1 MDIADFSLDLFSLAG
16 RNALVTGGNTGLGRA
31 FSLALAKA
39 GADVFVVGLAEDDG
53 TTRQLIEGAGRRVE
67 FMLADITQPGVPAA
81 IVHHCVETLGSVDV
95 LVNSAGTA
103 LLSDVEEFGRDQWDP
118 MVSVNLTAAFEL
130 AHEASK
136 VMIEQRSGK
145 IINIA
150 SLFSFLGGKRSPAYA
165 ATKAGIMGFTK
176 AYCDELATYNIQ
188 VNAIAPGYFKTA
200 ITEATRADPDA
211 DRRIVEHIPAAR
223 WGETADLMGATVF
236 LASRAADY
244 VNGHVLVVDGGYL
257 VR

>member
-31 FSLALAKA
+31 FSAALATA
-39 GADVFVVGLAEDDG
+39 GADVFAVALAEDDG
-53 TTRQLIEGAGRRVE
+53 TTRALIERAGRRME
-67 FMLADITQPGVPAA
+67 FMAADITEPGVPAA
-81 IVHHCVETLGSVDV
+81 VVRRRVETLGSVDI
-95 LVNSAGTA
+95 LVNCAGIVVLA
-103 LLSDVEEFGRDQWDP
+103 EVEDFGRDQWDP
-118 MVSVNLTAAFEL
+118 MVAVNLTAAFEL
-130 AHEASK
+130 AHEAGRF
-136 VMIEQRSGK
+136 MIEQRSGK

-165 ATKAGIMGFTK
+165 ATKAGIAGFTK
-176 AYCDELATYNIQ
+176 AYCDELAAHNIQ

-200 ITEATRADPDA
+200 ITEATRADPAA
-211 DRRIVEHIPAAR
+211 DRRIVEHIPADR
-223 WGETADLMGATVF
+223 WGETADLMGAVVF

>member
-1 MDIADFSLDLFSLAG
+1 MDIAGFSLDLFSLAG

-39 GADVFVVGLAEDDG
+39 GADVFAVGLAEDDG
-53 TTRQLIEGAGRRVE
+53 TTRRLVEGAGRRLE
-67 FMLADITQPGVPAA
+67 FMIADITRPGVPAA
-81 IVHHCVETLGSVDV
+81 IVHHCVETLGSVDI
-95 LVNSAGTA
+95 LVNSAGIA
-103 LLSDVEEFGRDQWDP
+103 LMSEVEEFGRDLWDP

-136 VMIEQRSGK
+136 FMIGQRSGK

-165 ATKAGIMGFTK
+165 ATKAGIVGFTK
-176 AYCDELATYNIQ
+176 AYCDELAAHNVQ

-200 ITEATRADPDA
+200 ITEATRADPEA
-211 DRRIVEHIPAAR
+211 GRRIVEHIPAAR
-223 WGETADLMGATVF
+223 WGEAADLMGATVF

>member
-1 MDIADFSLDLFSLAG
+1 VDIADFSLDLFSLAG

-31 FSLALAKA
+31 FSLALATA
-39 GADVFVVGLAEDDG
+39 GADVFAVGLAEDGG
-53 TTRQLIEGAGRRVE
+53 TTRRLIEGAGRRME
-67 FMLADITQPGVPAA
+67 FVMADITQPAVPAA
-81 IVHHCVETLGSVDV
+81 IIHRCVETLGSVDI
-95 LVNSAGTA
+95 LVNCAGVA
-103 LLSDVEEFGRDQWDP
+103 LLSDVEEFGRDEWDR

-136 VMIEQRSGK
+136 FMIQQRSGK

-150 SLFSFLGGKRSPAYA
+150 SLFSFLGGKGSPAYA
-165 ATKAGIMGFTK
+165 ATKAGIVGFTK
-176 AYCDELATYNIQ
+176 AYCDELATHNIQ

-200 ITEATRADPDA
+200 ITEAARADPVA
-211 DRRIVEHIPAAR
+211 ERRIVEHIPAAR
-223 WGETADLMGATVF
+223 WGESADLMGATVF